1 VADFFEDVAEQ
12 FDPELAAT
20 WVADN
25 LLGELNYREMSI
37 TDVEDR
43 LDEFK
48 RLIELVAADEL
59 TVKNAEEIVLREMLD
74 AGEDPET
81 VIEREGSASPTP
93 ARSRP
98 RSRPPST
105 TTPTP

>member
-1 VADFFEDVAEQ
+1 
-12 FDPELAAT
+12 
-20 WVADN
+20 
-25 LLGELNYREMSI
+25 
-37 TDVEDR
+37 
-43 LDEFK
+43 
-48 RLIELVAADEL
+48 
-59 TVKNAEEIVLREMLD
+59 VKNAEEIVLREMLD